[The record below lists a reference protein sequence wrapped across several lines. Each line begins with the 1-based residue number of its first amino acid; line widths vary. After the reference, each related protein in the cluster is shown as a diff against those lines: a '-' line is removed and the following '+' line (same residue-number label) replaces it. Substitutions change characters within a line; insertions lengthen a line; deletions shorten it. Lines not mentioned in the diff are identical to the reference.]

1 LDGVVALMTSHPVDA
16 YDEQAIK
23 ARLEAAGRR
32 ECSLFAASCAERLFP
47 MYEAFVKRTGQGDVE
62 LLRRALDFA
71 WDVVGATEH
80 PVAEIAAHGA
90 DAELLVPSDD
100 DEDWT
105 EASPIAQN
113 AAAAVAYALRTQLS
127 GDSQDGVWAAR
138 QLYEAA
144 DFLVQLA
151 EADHT
156 YVQSADKEDPVAVA
170 VAGISAAL
178 DGLGMQSASEFKTSA
193 REGGERL
200 RALLQDP
207 PSGGVLR

>member
-1 LDGVVALMTSHPVDA
+1 MVTSRTADA

-32 ECSLFAASCAERLFP
+32 ECSLFATSCAERLFP
-47 MYEAFVKRTGQGDVE
+47 MYEAFVKRTGQGDIE

-71 WDVVGATEH
+71 WDVSGATEQ
-80 PVAEIAAHGA
+80 PLAEIAARGA
-90 DAELLVPSDD
+90 DAESLVPSDD

-105 EASPIAQN
+105 AASPIAQN
-113 AAAAVAYALRTQLS
+113 AAAAVAYALRAQLS
-127 GDSQDGVWAAR
+127 GDPQDGVWAAR

-151 EADHT
+151 EAEPT
-156 YVQSADKEDPVAVA
+156 YVQAADDEEPIAVA

-178 DGLGMQSASEFKTSA
+178 DGLGMQSAREFKTSA